1 MTKKTQP
8 RRQWKQRFLEEL
20 VLTAPVE
27 VRGKVGMAMRLCSSE
42 GAVRVC
48 RQGRAGLR
56 PEAAET
62 ASSIGS
68 VERFETFPDECLIEP
83 A

>member
-8 RRQWKQRFLEEL
+8 CRQREQRFLEEL

-27 VRGKVGMAMRLCSSE
+27 VRGKVGTAMHLCSSE

-48 RQGRAGLR
+48 RQGRDALR
-56 PEAAET
+56 HEVAET
-62 ASSIGS
+62 AVSIGGA
-68 VERFETFPDECLIEP
+68 ERFETFPDECLIEP

>member
-8 RRQWKQRFLEEL
+8 CRQGKQRFLEEL

-27 VRGKVGMAMRLCSSE
+27 VRGKVGTTMRLCGGE

-48 RQGRAGLR
+48 RQGRDGPR
-56 PEAAET
+56 PGWRRQQWPSAA
-62 ASSIGS
+62 
-68 VERFETFPDECLIEP
+68 
-83 A
+83 

>member
-8 RRQWKQRFLEEL
+8 CRQWKQRFLDEL

-27 VRGKVGMAMRLCSSE
+27 ARGKVGTAMHLCNSK

-48 RQGRAGLR
+48 RQGRDGLR
-56 PEAAET
+56 PEVAET
-62 ASSIGS
+62 AVSIGS
-68 VERFETFPDECLIEP
+68 VERFETFPDECLIEQ